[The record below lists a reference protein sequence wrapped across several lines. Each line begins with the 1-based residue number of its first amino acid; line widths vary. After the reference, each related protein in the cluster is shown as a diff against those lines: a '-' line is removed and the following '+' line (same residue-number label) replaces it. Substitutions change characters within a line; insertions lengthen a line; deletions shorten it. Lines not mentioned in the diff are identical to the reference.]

1 MPKRILI
8 SLPIPLV
15 EELDKEAKEKDLTRS
30 AVIRN
35 AIENRYK

>member
-1 MPKRILI
+1 MPKRIII

-15 EELDKEAKEKDLTRS
+15 EELDEEAKEKDLTRS